1 MLHISFCTA
10 FARLDGVGRREGL
23 GLKREIGASILVL
36 MLTVS
41 VMPYITYAYVVP
53 SCGLQEEWSHKFG
66 PINYFQTFC
75 PSPTVA
81 DLGINENHGEPDA
94 DLEIVTG
101 TDEWYGYQKWHC
113 FDSTGGLEW
122 TLLTGCDESRTSVAI
137 ADIDSDNDL
146 EIVGGTTSG
155 WELQVFDHNGNFVW
169 TYYPGSYDFWK
180 SSPAICDV
188 NSTVRG
194 LEVVAA
200 TYQDGKVWC
209 FDGVTGAFLWV
220 FGCVC
225 TPERTESSPACAD
238 VDADGD
244 VEVVIGMTN
253 GRVYCLDGGTGAP
266 ERVYLA
272 GGAVYSSA
280 ALANLDDDT
289 NLEVVIGSND
299 GKIYCFDGRTAAIQW
314 TYQTAGSVY
323 SSPAIGDVDA
333 DGRYEVVVG
342 SNDGK
347 IYCLDARTGIL
358 QWTYQTGGAVISS
371 PALANRGDSG
381 LAIYVGS
388 KDGYLYL
395 LDGNG
400 NYIDRFYT
408 GATNGIASS
417 AAVADIDGDHKL
429 EIMFTDW
436 NAIPDNQ
443 TTTNVFWVLEDC
455 GSYVKEYAIEWQM
468 FRRDSCHT
476 GTYPAIIT
484 HYSHDVAVISTIPS
498 KTIATPGEI
507 VDIHVTVENQG
518 DFIETTNI
526 TVTYDGNFIGNASVT
541 LNPGEHQI
549 LTFAWGT
556 TGVSSGTYLV
566 IADASVVL
574 GETDIADNTFVDGFV
589 TITNLFHNIAVTSV
603 TPSKLF
609 IVAGEI
615 ITIEGDVE
623 NQGDFAETFNVTV
636 YYDGNLLGMQLVFS
650 LAPGDTTTLTY
661 PWDTTG
667 VAEGVYTITATADPV
682 PDEIDLTDNTFSTIV
697 QVKTPAHDIAVAYV
711 TPFKTVV
718 GQNHTCK
725 IHVTVINQGDFN
737 ENPNVTVYYNGTLID
752 KQAVT
757 NLPLGKAKAL
767 TFIWN
772 TTGVAMGIYKISA
785 EASPVP
791 GETDLADNSLTD
803 GFFRITIPGDINGD
817 FKVDHKDLLLLAGA
831 YGSPIGEPRYV
842 PEADVDNDGKVDHK
856 DLLILAGNYGK
867 ET

>member
-1 MLHISFCTA
+1 M
-10 FARLDGVGRREGL
+10 
-23 GLKREIGASILVL
+23 KREIGASILVL

-41 VMPYITYAYVVP
+41 VIPYITHACIAS
-53 SCGLQEEWSHKFG
+53 SCGLREEWNHKFG

-75 PSPTVA
+75 PSPAVA
-81 DLGINENHGEPDA
+81 DFGINEHNNEPDT

-101 TDEWYGYQKWHC
+101 TDEWYGHQKWHC
-113 FDSTGGLEW
+113 FDSTGGHEW

-146 EIVGGTTSG
+146 EIAGGTTSG
-155 WELQVFDHNGNFVW
+155 WELQVFDHKGDFVW
-169 TYYPGSYDFWK
+169 TYYPRDYDFWK

-188 NSTVRG
+188 NSTVKG

-209 FDGVTGAFLWV
+209 LDGATGAFLWK

-225 TPERTESSPACAD
+225 MPERTESSPACGD

-244 VEVVIGMTN
+244 MEVVIGMTN

-266 ERVYLA
+266 ERVYLT

-289 NLEVVIGSND
+289 SLEVVI
-299 GKIYCFDGRTAAIQW
+299 
-314 TYQTAGSVY
+314 
-323 SSPAIGDVDA
+323 
-333 DGRYEVVVG
+333 G

-358 QWTYQTGGAVISS
+358 QWSYQTGGAVISS

-388 KDGYLYL
+388 KDRYFYL

-400 NYIDRFYT
+400 NYTERFYT

-455 GSYVKEYAIEWQM
+455 GSYVEEYAIEWQM

-484 HYSHDVAVISTIPS
+484 HYSHDVAVISAIPS
-498 KTIATPGEI
+498 KTIATPGET
-507 VDIHVTVENQG
+507 VDIYVTIENQG
-518 DFIETTNI
+518 DFTETTNI
-526 TVTYDGNFIGNASVT
+526 TVTYDGNFIGSTSAT
-541 LNPGEHQI
+541 LNPFEHQN
-549 LTFAWGT
+549 LTFSWDT
-556 TGVSSGTYLV
+556 TGVSSGVYLV
-566 IADASVVL
+566 TADVSVVP
-574 GETDIADNTFVDGFV
+574 GETDIADNTFVDGSV

-603 TPSKLF
+603 TPSRLL

-615 ITIEGDVE
+615 ITIEVDVE
-623 NQGDFAETFNVTV
+623 NQGDFAETFNITA
-636 YYDGNLLGMQLVFS
+636 YYDRNVLGIQPVFT
-650 LAPGDTTTLTY
+650 LAPRNTTTLTY
-661 PWDTTG
+661 PWETTAA
-667 VAEGVYTITATADPV
+667 AEGVYTITATADPV

-718 GQNHTCK
+718 GENHTCK

-757 NLPLGKAKAL
+757 NLPLGKAKTL

-791 GETDLADNSLTD
+791 DETDLADNSLTD
-803 GFFRITIPGDINGD
+803 GFVRITIPGDINGD